1 MYLYTRSLLPHIRSL
16 LTQPIELRRECHF
29 KERRSGMPHTR
40 SLLPHIRSL
49 LTLCM
54 PRHFKARRSGMP
66 IIVCLL
72 CPYTRSLLPHNRSLL
87 TLLRASATRAPRSGT
102 RAPSSISTGS
112 SASVGGDSP
121 RSPGGGLGGGAPAAG
136 GGAPATDFPYP
147 AQSVPAS
154 RGGVAGGGVGGG
166 GGGATAAWPP
176 LAPLSG
182 GRGGNHVPPP
192 NSGDS
197 IGKAGVGTGNTGSG
211 AGQGASTPT
220 LFVGAGVAGVSPAVW
235 AAREATGSSYD
246 PERSSMSDRSGSDSA
261 SALAHLKQGSFASN
275 QSFDPESYQRS
286 STTMSDR
293 SFDPERLSYPT
304 AVSSQASY
312 DPERDLVTAQTSY
325 DPERSSLTSNT
336 SYDPERQ
343 SVYAKSNNPEKSFD
357 PEGLGQ
363 QYSFASQASFDP
375 EHSVWGAS
383 SSSANTPFKAAGTE
397 PSIDPEAS
405 MMEFP
410 SPRGGD
416 VSSVSSDF
424 KRSGK
429 HLDHITAM
437 LRRAIKGEA
446 TEQLTQQP
454 IDGDEVEG
462 SRVCSTVMSFD
473 PERGHSGAS
482 SSSREKSFA
491 SEKSFDPEASQ
502 VMSAKMSEKS
512 FDPEASSLGL
522 LAGPSYDPS
531 ADFTPCH
538 AASSE
543 LSADEFDPER
553 LSRQPSISGEKS
565 FDPETQANA
574 ALVRSA
580 MPIRAQRAPPPA
592 AGTAEEFVQLANS
605 PPGGQGRAGAS
616 ICALLSEEGG
626 RFLMRRIWDDA
637 QLVARIGDEVVK
649 INGLDLHGMT
659 IEEVVDVLEGPPGTL
674 VDMDLRTTMGAP
686 RSITLSRKYSSPA
699 KRDSASSGGAL
710 GELSRVSMPNMYSPP
725 SGAGFPPDD
734 QAAMIQQFEGQYITL
749 RREAAE
755 KDRIIEELRAR
766 LATVTPVAHGNVTAL
781 DSSGGEEA
789 ANVRAVLMS
798 ETKKALAAKD
808 QEIKTKDQE
817 IKAKDLEVERLRG
830 QVQQAA
836 EFNDRMSEADEAK
849 DTELRA
855 ANSAVAEQM
864 EVARAARVARDRAEA
879 QVKALMSESDQ
890 LKHVVEQLKQELQ
903 TLKTFN
909 RDKAH
914 AAALQVHD
922 NSAALA
928 RARGEG
934 AAEQMVVVEE
944 GISELLDA
952 GDRRAVFERLEAS
965 TNTEFC
971 ELLARVL
978 EKEHSRGVAAGRDAE
993 QRAQLALVQ
1002 HQASQSRRS
1011 RGRRGRS
1018 RGLGSEKSYGASNEV
1033 SLEDFD
1039 SDEDG
1044 MVCVCVCVCGRVCV
1058 CVCVVCMY
1066 IRIYIHTYI
1075 HT

>member
-1 MYLYTRSLLPHIRSL
+1 M
-16 LTQPIELRRECHF
+16 
-29 KERRSGMPHTR
+29 
-40 SLLPHIRSL
+40 
-49 LTLCM
+49 
-54 PRHFKARRSGMP
+54 
-66 IIVCLL
+66 
-72 CPYTRSLLPHNRSLL
+72 
-87 TLLRASATRAPRSGT
+87 
-102 RAPSSISTGS
+102 
-112 SASVGGDSP
+112 
-121 RSPGGGLGGGAPAAG
+121 
-136 GGAPATDFPYP
+136 
-147 AQSVPAS
+147 
-154 RGGVAGGGVGGG
+154 
-166 GGGATAAWPP
+166 
-176 LAPLSG
+176 
-182 GRGGNHVPPP
+182 
-192 NSGDS
+192 
-197 IGKAGVGTGNTGSG
+197 
-211 AGQGASTPT
+211 
-220 LFVGAGVAGVSPAVW
+220 SPAVW
-235 AAREATGSSYD
+235 AAQEAAAGSSYD
-246 PERSSMSDRSGSDSA
+246 AERSSMSDRSGTPSA
-261 SALAHLKQGSFASN
+261 PAHLKQGSSASLQGSFASK

-325 DPERSSLTSNT
+325 DPERSSLASNT

-357 PEGLGQ
+357 PEQLRQ
-363 QYSFASQASFDP
+363 QYSFASEASFDP
-375 EHSVWGAS
+375 ERSVWGAS
-383 SSSANTPFKAAGTE
+383 SSS
-397 PSIDPEAS
+397 
-405 MMEFP
+405 
-410 SPRGGD
+410 
-416 VSSVSSDF
+416 VSDF

-429 HLDHITAM
+429 HLDHISAM
-437 LRRAIKGEA
+437 LRREIAKGEA
-446 TEQLTQQP
+446 PEQLTQQS

-482 SSSREKSFA
+482 SSSREKSFV

-502 VMSAKMSEKS
+502 VMSSKMSEKS
-512 FDPEASSLGL
+512 YDPEASSLDL

-531 ADFTPCH
+531 TDFTPRH

-553 LSRQPSISGEKS
+553 LSRHPSISGEKS

-580 MPIRAQRAPPPA
+580 TPIRAQRAPPAA
-592 AGTAEEFVQLANS
+592 AGTAKELVKLTNS
-605 PPGGQGRAGAS
+605 PPGGQWRPGAS
-616 ICALLSEEGG
+616 ICAVLSEEGG
-626 RFLMRRIWDDA
+626 RFLVRRIWDDA

-659 IEEVVDVLEGPPGTL
+659 IEEVADVLEGPPGTL

-710 GELSRVSMPNMYSPP
+710 GELSRVSVPTMYSPP

-734 QAAMIQQFEGQYITL
+734 QAAMIEHFEGQYRTL

-766 LATVTPVAHGNVTAL
+766 LVTVTPVVLGNGTAL
-781 DSSGGEEA
+781 DSDGCEES

-798 ETKKALAAKD
+798 EMKKALAAKD
-808 QEIKTKDQE
+808 QEIKTRDQE
-817 IKAKDLEVERLRG
+817 IKAKDIEVERLRG

-836 EFNDRMSEADEAK
+836 EFNDRMSESDEAK

-855 ANSAVAEQM
+855 ANSKVAEQM
-864 EVARAARVARDRAEA
+864 EVAREASVARDRAEA

-890 LKHVVEQLKQELQ
+890 LKHVVDQLEQELQ
-903 TLKTFN
+903 TLKTLD

-914 AAALQVHD
+914 AAALQEQGS
-922 NSAALA
+922 SAALA

-934 AAEQMVVVEE
+934 AAEQMVVVEQ
-944 GISELLDA
+944 GISEMLEA

-978 EKEHSRGVAAGRDAE
+978 EKEHARGVAAGRDAE

-1018 RGLGSEKSYGASNEV
+1018 RGLGSERSYGASNEV

-1044 MVCVCVCVCGRVCV
+1044 MVCVCMCACVCVCVCACVRVCV

-1066 IRIYIHTYI
+1066 VCMCIRMYIGTDAAIEGLAHTI
-1075 HT
+1075 RGVI